1 MMTYRAHPVRFAEI
15 DTGEADE
22 DATGAV
28 AAIGTRRF
36 TVLLSDG
43 TRTSVDLTGWSRP
56 QVAAAFG
63 RVLQEDWRLGGA
75 PSRTA
80 AVKRQMSELRRFFRF
95 LDTQAEPVEV
105 IEAITPAVINRYEVW
120 LERNGGGRIHQRH
133 LLARLI
139 GLLRLIA
146 ERNPARLSA
155 ATVQRLAYLGH
166 GACGRSQPRDAYGGA
181 VATMLRRAAR
191 EPILVAAGRITPDG
205 ALPAPLAGIDKSAAQ
220 PLFEAVRMAI
230 SDSGWIATADPRYS
244 RFYEACHRQHVC
256 TSKLCENLHGS
267 FHLIAADVIAFLV
280 VLSLETGLEIECLKD
295 LKADCLKN
303 PSKGTVEIEYCK
315 RRARGSEWKR
325 LRVRDGGGSTPG
337 GILRLAIRL
346 SARAR
351 RHAGTDLL
359 WVYCTLFGL
368 ITPKNLRYPTRRFI
382 ERHGVVDDKGDALHL
397 TLSRLRKTQK
407 AEWYVKT
414 EGQMERF
421 AVGHTPEIAANHYG
435 DIPALRHVHEQAA
448 ADGLRDALDAALKPR
463 LIPPDEEE
471 AIRATPDLSDLPVLP
486 EEVIAF
492 LDGSQDLWLAS
503 CTGFYDSPFG
513 TKGKGCPVPFS
524 GCLECRNAVITSRK
538 LPALIAFVDFM
549 IAQRTEL
556 MASDWAVKFGRA
568 YKRITEQILPSF
580 PKAVVAA
587 GRVIAASRAD
597 ILYLPP
603 EAGAR

>member
-1 MMTYRAHPVRFAEI
+1 MTYRAHPVRFAEI

-28 AAIGTRRF
+28 ATIGARRF
-36 TVLLSDG
+36 TVLLGDG
-43 TRTSVDLTGWSRP
+43 TRTLVDLTNWSRP
-56 QVAAAFG
+56 RVAAAFG
-63 RVLQEDWRLGGA
+63 KVLQEDWRLGGV
-75 PSRTA
+75 PSRAA
-80 AVKRQMSELRRFFRF
+80 AVKRQMRELRRFFRF
-95 LDTQAEPVEV
+95 LDAQAEPVEV
-105 IEAITPAVINRYEVW
+105 VEAITPAVINRYEVW
-120 LERNGGGRIHQRH
+120 LERNGGGRIQQRH

-146 ERNPARLSA
+146 ERDPARLSP

-181 VATMLRRAAR
+181 VATMLRRAAG
-191 EPILVAAGRITPDG
+191 EQILVAAGRITPDG
-205 ALPAPLAGIDKSAAQ
+205 ALPPSLAGMDKSAVQ
-220 PLFEAVRMAI
+220 PLFEAVRTAI
-230 SDSGWIATADPRYS
+230 NQSGWIATTDPRYG
-244 RFYEACHRQHVC
+244 RLYEACHRQHMR
-256 TSKLCENLHGS
+256 TSKLCEYLHGS

-280 VLSLETGLEIECLKD
+280 LLSLETGLEIECLKD

-303 PSKGTVEIEYCK
+303 PSKGTAEIEYCK

-325 LRVRDGGGSTPG
+325 LRVRDGGSSTPG
-337 GILRLAIRL
+337 GLVRLAIRL

-351 RHAGTDLL
+351 RHADTDRL

-368 ITPKNLRYPTRRFI
+368 ITPKDLRYPTRCFI

-421 AVGHTPEIAANHYG
+421 AVGHTPEVAANHYA
-435 DIPALRHVHEQAA
+435 DIPALRHVHEQAV
-448 ADGLRDALDAALKPR
+448 ADGLQDALDAAIKPR
-463 LIPPDEEE
+463 LIPPGEEE
-471 AIRATPDLSDLPVLP
+471 AIRAAPDLSDLPVMP

-513 TKGKGCPVPFS
+513 TKGKACPVPFW

-549 IAQRTEL
+549 IAQRAEL

-568 YKRITEQILPSF
+568 YKRITEQILPAF
-580 PKAVVAA
+580 PEAVVAA

-597 ILYLPP
+597 VLYLPP

>member
-1 MMTYRAHPVRFAEI
+1 MTYRAHPVRFAEI
-15 DTGEADE
+15 GAGEADE
-22 DATGAV
+22 DAAGKVTT
-28 AAIGTRRF
+28 IGTRRF

-43 TRTSVDLTGWSRP
+43 TRTLVDLTGWPRP

-75 PSRTA
+75 PSRPA
-80 AVKRQMSELRRFFRF
+80 AVKQQIRELRRFFRF
-95 LDTQAEPVEV
+95 LDTQVELIEV
-105 IEAITPAVINRYEVW
+105 VEAITPAVIDRYEVW
-120 LERNGGGRIHQRH
+120 LERDGGGRIQQRH
-133 LLARLI
+133 LLARLV

-146 ERNPARLSA
+146 ERNPARLSPA
-155 ATVQRLAYLGH
+155 MVQRLTYLGH

-191 EPILVAAGRITPDG
+191 EQILVATGRITPDG
-205 ALPAPLAGIDKSAAQ
+205 ALPPPLVGMDRSTVQ
-220 PLFEAVRMAI
+220 PLFEAVRTAI
-230 SDSGWIATADPRYS
+230 NQSGWIATTDPRYG
-244 RFYEACHRQHVC
+244 RLYKACHRQHVR
-256 TSKLCENLHGS
+256 TSNLSEDIYGG
-267 FHLIAADVIAFLV
+267 FHLIAADIIAFLV
-280 VLSLETGLEIECLKD
+280 LLSLETGLEIECLKD

-325 LRVRDGGGSTPG
+325 LRVRDGGSSTPG
-337 GILRLAIRL
+337 GLLRLALRL

-351 RHAGTDLL
+351 RHAETDRL
-359 WVYCTLFGL
+359 WVYCTSFGL
-368 ITPKNLRYPTRRFI
+368 ITPKDLRYPTQRFI
-382 ERHGVVDDKGDALHL
+382 ERHGIVDDKGDALHL
-397 TLSRLRKTQK
+397 ALSRLRKTQK

-421 AVGHTPEIAANHYG
+421 AVGHMPEIAANHYA
-435 DIPALRHVHEQAA
+435 DIPALRHVHERAI
-448 ADGLRDALDAALKPR
+448 ADGLQDALDAALKPR
-463 LIPPDEEE
+463 LIPPEEE
-471 AIRATPDLSDLPVLP
+471 AIRADPTISDLSAIP
-486 EEVIAF
+486 EEVVAF
-492 LDGSQDLWLAS
+492 VDGSQDLWLAS

-513 TKGKGCPVPFS
+513 TKGKACPVPFW

-549 IAQRTEL
+549 IAQRAEL

-580 PKAVVAA
+580 PEAVVAA
-587 GRVIAASRAD
+587 SRLIAASRAD
-597 ILYLPP
+597 VLYLPP